1 MKNKIVIFNL
11 SIITLALVAIFLF
24 GISINKTSSK
34 EQAEKEIV
42 NVADIYASN
51 YNEHITEN
59 VPEGIRVT
67 VVDATF
73 KVIADSEDQS
83 VVGTFHTNREE
94 LESALNGTP
103 KIVSRYSS
111 SLNCDMVY
119 YAKKVTANETYVFV
133 RVAIPVQSVNA
144 YAVRTVPTMIYVLLI
159 SLVISFIAS
168 IVATNGIIKPIKD
181 VKQSLAALADGSF
194 NKIPADTSDKEVNE
208 MLSEINDIGEKLKRS
223 FEKENADKEKLDYV
237 LSNVTDGIVVIGQ
250 DKKITIINTVAGKIF
265 GIKEGTGKDFCILS
279 ENPGLI
285 ENISQ
290 TICDKKERSFEFEK
304 DGKIYFITASALKDG
319 LTVAVLSDVTAVKNS
334 EKIRS
339 EFFANASHEL
349 KTPLTAIKGFN
360 EIIELSTKE
369 DSTKEFCG
377 KIEKEVSRILALL
390 SDMLDLSKLEVKTVL
405 SPVDVNLKTI
415 TDEVIASLSPLI
427 ANKNLT
433 VNVNVGGVVKM
444 EKEHALELVKNIV
457 ENAVRYNNDG
467 GSIDVFT
474 HNADGR
480 ISFIVK
486 DTGIGI
492 EQKHLGRIFERFY
505 RVNKS
510 RSRETGGT
518 GLGLSIVKH
527 ICTDYNVDINIK
539 SKYGVGTEVTVT
551 FPEPV

>member
-11 SIITLALVAIFLF
+11 TIITLALVAIFLF

-42 NVADIYASN
+42 NVTDIYASN
-51 YNEHITEN
+51 YNDHIAEN

-83 VVGTFHTNREE
+83 VVGTYHTNREE

-119 YAKKVTANETYVFV
+119 YAKKVTTNETYVFV

-181 VKQSLAALADGSF
+181 VKKSLAALADGSF
-194 NKIPADTSDKEVNE
+194 NKISADTSDKEVNE

-223 FEKENADKEKLDYV
+223 FEKESADKEKLDYV

-265 GIKEGTGKDFCILS
+265 GITDGTGRDFCILS
-279 ENPGLI
+279 ENPDLI
-285 ENISQ
+285 ENISR

-390 SDMLDLSKLEVKTVL
+390 SDMLDLSKLEVKTEL
-405 SPVDVNLKTI
+405 SPVDVDLKTV

-433 VNVNVGGVVKM
+433 LNVKVDGVVKM

-457 ENAVRYNNDG
+457 ENAVRYNNNG

-474 HNADGR
+474 QNANGK
-480 ISFIVK
+480 ISYVVK

-527 ICTDYNVDINIK
+527 ICTDYNADINIK

-551 FPEPV
+551 FPETV